1 MLTKSNVSGFS
12 LIPVLFVLTLFLLLS
27 ALSISVIIAGS
38 TVYEKI
44 SDNMDNNY
52 DRRVTFS
59 YLATKI
65 RQNDSGGS
73 IYIEE
78 KNGVRMMA
86 IKEKYDSWEY
96 VTYIYYYDPTPEDT
110 ENDDGY
116 IREIFLEVESDG
128 STINFNLEDGD
139 PIIRSKGF
147 KFDLNGSGIIKMSL
161 ADENGNVQAT
171 KIVLRSQG

>member
-1 MLTKSNVSGFS
+1 MLTKSNVSSFS

-65 RQNDSGGS
+65 RQNDSAGS
-73 IYIEE
+73 IFVEE
-78 KNGVRMMA
+78 KNGTNMIAV
-86 IKEKYDSWEY
+86 KEIYGENDEY
-96 VTYIYYYDPTPEDT
+96 VTYIYYYEGYLREIYLDIDSNGKTIDFDL
-110 ENDDGY
+110 DDGDK
-116 IREIFLEVESDG
+116 IIKAEGFEFSFCD
-128 STINFNLEDGD
+128 SGD
-139 PIIRSKGF
+139 K
-147 KFDLNGSGIIKMSL
+147 IKMSL
-161 ADENGNVQAT
+161 TDVKGKEQQTTVF
-171 KIVLRSQG
+171 LRSRR

>member
-1 MLTKSNVSGFS
+1 MLTKSNVSSFS

-27 ALSISVIIAGS
+27 ALSISVILAGS

-65 RQNDSGGS
+65 RQNDSAGK

-78 KNGVRMMA
+78 KDGVNMIA
-86 IKEKYDSWEY
+86 IKESDPFFSDEY
-96 VTYIYYYDPTPEDT
+96 VTYIYYYD
-110 ENDDGY
+110 GY
-116 IREIFLEVESDG
+116 IREIYFELESNGKTVDFDLDWGEEIIKAEGFEFNFNDDNGKIEMKLTDSDG
-128 STINFNLEDGD
+128 KIQSTNIF
-139 PIIRSKGF
+139 
-147 KFDLNGSGIIKMSL
+147 
-161 ADENGNVQAT
+161 
-171 KIVLRSQG
+171 LRSRK

>member
-12 LIPVLFVLTLFLLLS
+12 LVPVLFVLTLFLLLS

-38 TVYEKI
+38 SVYEKI
-44 SDNMDNNY
+44 SVNMDNNY

-86 IKEKYDSWEY
+86 IKEKYDSGWINGYNYGSDWLTPPDEY
-96 VTYIYYYDPTPEDT
+96 KDRV
-110 ENDDGY
+110 
-116 IREIFLEVESDG
+116 
-128 STINFNLEDGD
+128 
-139 PIIRSKGF
+139 K
-147 KFDLNGSGIIKMSL
+147 
-161 ADENGNVQAT
+161 
-171 KIVLRSQG
+171 